1 MKSKIINMDLG
12 KINRVDQFPE
22 IEMKFTVSKEE
33 VWNNLLNELD
43 KPKVQIKPL
52 AFSYYF
58 KIAAA
63 ASVLIILGLTGFF
76 RFYTTTVYTSPGQ
89 HLSYRLPDNS
99 SVELNAESKIQ
110 FHPYWFSFSRT
121 VVLDGEAYFLV
132 SKGKKFS
139 VSSKLGETT
148 VLGTSFNI
156 YSRNSDYTVIC
167 YTGKVRV
174 VSTGKKEKVLLNPN
188 EKAFIT
194 SDGFLRFVQE
204 ANSQSLKSWRDNM
217 FVFTGTPIVT
227 VLQEIERQYNIKIQF
242 QADPGLTY
250 TGYFSR
256 SLSGKEVLD
265 LVCTSLGIK
274 FDAKSDTEFL
284 VN

>member
-121 VVLDGEAYFLV
+121 CRCC
-132 SKGKKFS
+132 
-139 VSSKLGETT
+139 
-148 VLGTSFNI
+148 N
-156 YSRNSDYTVIC
+156 
-167 YTGKVRV
+167 
-174 VSTGKKEKVLLNPN
+174 
-188 EKAFIT
+188 
-194 SDGFLRFVQE
+194 
-204 ANSQSLKSWRDNM
+204 
-217 FVFTGTPIVT
+217 
-227 VLQEIERQYNIKIQF
+227 
-242 QADPGLTY
+242 
-250 TGYFSR
+250 
-256 SLSGKEVLD
+256 
-265 LVCTSLGIK
+265 
-274 FDAKSDTEFL
+274 
-284 VN
+284 